1 VTRLRGPLPRQ
12 APTYVGHVVGA
23 SLGLVFVVVN
33 SSPVGPVL
41 RGVACALAGAA
52 FAVVL
57 AAFARTVAAER
68 RSQRRGEPVGFGR
81 RYRLIVAVE
90 VVALFGGLAVLA
102 RIEPA
107 AALGWVALVVGVH
120 LLPLSRLWSEGRQI
134 LSTGV
139 AMTALGVIGLVLAF
153 ATQDQSLVAVV
164 SGVGSGA
171 VLLGTALVSA
181 SRTWGLLGP
190 P

>member
-1 VTRLRGPLPRQ
+1 VTRLRGALARQ

-33 SSPVGPVL
+33 SSPLGPVL

-68 RSQRRGEPVGFGR
+68 RSQRRGDPVDFDR

-90 VVALFGGLAVLA
+90 VVALLGGLAVLT

-107 AALGWVALVVGVH
+107 AALGWITLVVGVH
-120 LLPLSRLWSEGRQI
+120 LIPLSRLWSQGRQI
-134 LSTGV
+134 LSIGV

-164 SGVGSGA
+164 CGVGSGA
-171 VLLGTALVSA
+171 VLLGTTLISA
-181 SRTWGLLGP
+181 SRTWGFLGP

>member
-1 VTRLRGPLPRQ
+1 VTRLRGALARQ
-12 APTYVGHVVGA
+12 APTYIGHVVGA

-33 SSPVGPVL
+33 SSSLGPVL
-41 RGVACALAGAA
+41 RGVACALAAAA

-57 AAFARTVAAER
+57 AAFARTVGAER
-68 RSQRRGEPVGFGR
+68 RSQRRGDPVGFDR
-81 RYRLIVAVE
+81 RYRLIVAGE
-90 VVALFGGLAVLA
+90 VVALFGGLAVLT

-107 AALGWVALVVGVH
+107 AALGWITLVVGVH
-120 LLPLSRLWSEGRQI
+120 LIPLSRLWAEGRQI
-134 LSTGV
+134 LCIGV
-139 AMTALGVIGLVLAF
+139 AMTVLGVIGLVLAF

-164 SGVGSGA
+164 CGLGSGA
-171 VLLGTALVSA
+171 VLLGTTLVPA